1 VLIDATQNLDYD
13 LDPDFD
19 GARFP
24 PLARPDQKDID
35 AALARFDELGLDKP
49 KQN

>member
-1 VLIDATQNLDYD
+1 MLNDATMNLDYD
-13 LDPDFD
+13 PDEDFG

-35 AALARFDELGLDKP
+35 AAYARFAELGLDKP
-49 KQN
+49 KDS